1 MTKRYCDRCG
11 KELCPDDVTKPFAW
25 WTITRHDSILS
36 DITVDLCNKCYNTDA
51 ALRRASDDREIYT

>member
-11 KELCPDDVTKPFAW
+11 KELCSDDVTKPFVW

-36 DITVDLCNKCYNTDA
+36 DITVELCNKCYNTDG
-51 ALRRASDDREIYT
+51 ALIKEGE